1 MEVFN
6 MPIYEYHCSRC
17 GEDFEELVL
26 SQSSSINCPKCHGSE
41 IKKMMSAAAFKSGEK
56 FISSSNSNGCS
67 TCSAHN
73 CSTCGSS

>member
-1 MEVFN
+1 

-41 IKKMMSAAAFKSGEK
+41 IKKMMSAAALKSGEK
-56 FISSSNSNGCS
+56 LSSSSNSSGCG